1 MDVKSR
7 TEKSGS
13 ISTRQLDLAQEHAEM
28 MKKLD
33 IDNYSLSKIPK
44 PDAQGNRKVQKAL
57 VVIPGALE
65 SSPPQEGINTHT
77 QNDNK

>member
-7 TEKSGS
+7 AEKSGS
-13 ISTRQLDLAQEHAEM
+13 ISTRQLDLALEHSEM

-44 PDAQGNRKVQKAL
+44 PDALGNRNVQKAV
-57 VVIPGALE
+57 VVIPGKDTSRLIQE
-65 SSPPQEGINTHT
+65 KISP
-77 QNDNK
+77 QNGDR

>member
-7 TEKSGS
+7 AEKSGS
-13 ISTRQLDLAQEHAEM
+13 ISTRQLDLALEHSEM

-44 PDAQGNRKVQKAL
+44 PDAQGNRNVQKAV
-57 VVIPGALE
+57 VVIPGAPDTSRLIQE
-65 SSPPQEGINTHT
+65 KISP
-77 QNDNK
+77 QNGDR